1 MKIVFL
7 NFYSGRSNRGAE
19 TVIRELA
26 GRLSENHEVIVFQGG
41 EKSGVEKYQVVAVK
55 GFSVFAFTLKI
66 LPTLMKLK
74 PEIVFPI
81 NGRWQALICSLYCR
95 FSGSKL
101 VIAGHSG
108 PGWDDRWNLLMK
120 PHLFIA
126 LTSHQLAWAKQA
138 TIYHQKFILIPDGVD
153 LTQFTPAGKKFH
165 TDLERPITLLVAAT
179 TPDKRVEQGIRAI
192 ASLKKGSLLLLG
204 RGPLDE
210 RVNKLGYRLL
220 GQNRFFHTAVDYDKI
235 PEYYR
240 RADLF
245 TLCSLESEAFGI
257 VYLEAMATGLACV
270 ATNDDSRR
278 EIIGKAGIYVDNPD
292 DSKEYGRAISSALKK
307 DWHDLPRTQ
316 ASNFSWNAVTEKYE
330 TALDQL
336 MKK

>member
-1 MKIVFL
+1 MKIAFL

-26 GRLSENHEVIVFQGG
+26 GRLAANHEVIVFQGG
-41 EKSGVEKYQVVAVK
+41 VKSGVEKYQVVTVK
-55 GFSVFAFTLKI
+55 SLFVFAFTLKA

-74 PEIVFPI
+74 PEIVLPI

-95 FSGSKL
+95 FSGAKL

-108 PGWDDRWNLLMK
+108 PGWDDRLNLLMK

-126 LTSHQLAWAKQA
+126 LTGSQLAWAKRA
-138 TIYHQKFILIPDGVD
+138 TIYHQKFALIPNGVD
-153 LTQFTPAGKKFH
+153 LTQFKPAGKKFH
-165 TDLERPITLLVAAT
+165 TDLERPIILLVAAT

-192 ASLKKGSLLLLG
+192 ASLKRGSLLLLG
-204 RGPLDE
+204 KGPLDE
-210 RVNKLGYRLL
+210 RINKLGYEIL
-220 GQNRFFHTAVDYDKI
+220 GQNRFFHTAVSYDQI
-235 PEYYR
+235 AEYYR
-240 RADLF
+240 CADLF
-245 TLCSLESEAFGI
+245 TLCSVRSEAFGI

-270 ATNDDSRR
+270 ATDDDSRR
-278 EIIGKAGIYVDNPD
+278 EIIGKAGVFVNNPD
-292 DSKEYGRAISSALKK
+292 DPKEYGLAIGSAIKK

-316 ASNFSWNAVTEKYE
+316 ASNFSWDAVTEKYE